1 MSHCITSEKT
11 HLSTDDESLS
21 EEQLSR
27 VVWELTD
34 GPGYAV
40 LSNVF
45 EAEPVEASLQLL
57 LQNFRER
64 NGLTKGDIREYEK
77 QR

>member
-1 MSHCITSEKT
+1 MP
-11 HLSTDDESLS
+11 STEESLS

-34 GPGYAV
+34 GPGFAV

-45 EAEPVEASLQLL
+45 ESELVETSFQLL

-64 NGLTKGDIREYEK
+64 TGLTKGHIREYEK